1 MIDADIIAAGGD
13 AKKASVEGTTGMGL
27 LWLKR
32 ALGLISGMLEA
43 MLADPSKELAA
54 CVQAGYDASL
64 RPHHNFVMKGTFKV
78 RPPHSHGAS
87 RARPRRSPWRPDSTP
102 RVS

>member
-1 MIDADIIAAGGD
+1 MTLEEMIDADIIAAGGD

-43 MLADPSKELAA
+43 MLADPNKELKA

-64 RPHHNFVMKGTFKV
+64 RPHHNFVMKGTFTV
-78 RPPHSHGAS
+78 RPPH
-87 RARPRRSPWRPDSTP
+87 PDHAGVT
-102 RVS
+102 RVPSLRFAA